1 MAHNCE
7 SQNKTRDN
15 VLKAIIFN
23 LMENGPMMIADLATA
38 AGYSVPTISKYTNRL
53 ISEDLVTMPVKINQ
67 ARGKHP

>member
-38 AGYSVPTISKYTNRL
+38 AG
-53 ISEDLVTMPVKINQ
+53 
-67 ARGKHP
+67 